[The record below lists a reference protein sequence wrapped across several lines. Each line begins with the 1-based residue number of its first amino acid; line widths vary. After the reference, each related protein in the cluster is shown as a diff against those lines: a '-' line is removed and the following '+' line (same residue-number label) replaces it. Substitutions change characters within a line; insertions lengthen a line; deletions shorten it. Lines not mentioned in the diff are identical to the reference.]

1 MEPDKGESL
10 LYADEVAAI
19 LRRTP
24 AAFRYMVYAGTAPKS
39 AKIGGRRVWKR
50 STVDEYIAAA
60 FDAEGAA

>member
-1 MEPDKGESL
+1 MEPTQGESL

-39 AKIGGRRVWKR
+39 AKIAGRRVWKR
-50 STVDEYIAAA
+50 STVEAFIDAA
-60 FDAEGAA
+60 FSSEVSA